1 MAGHFE
7 KWLHEVSHRPQNPLH
22 DLSMLSEPEHT
33 LLLETWNDTVMEMS
47 HQGLVCDRFEE
58 QVARRPDAIAVVD
71 QTKQWTYGELD
82 TQANQLANVLQ
93 RKGVAPESV
102 VGVYLPRS
110 AELMASLLGILKAGG
125 AYVVLDP
132 LYPKSRLEY
141 MIEDAGIQFVVTAE
155 GQEGH
160 FAHVEM
166 VRLEELTVE
175 SVIAPTRQINPEN
188 LAYIVYTSGST
199 GKPKGVMVE
208 YRSLMNMV
216 SWHQEVYH
224 ISAEDRATQIAGVAF
239 DSAVQEIWPY
249 LTAGAALYLSTE
261 ELRINPEALRDWLID
276 SRITASFAPTPILE
290 RLLKLSWPDKTD
302 LRFIITGGDQLTQ
315 YPSND
320 IPFAVINQYGPSEN
334 TVVTTDCYV
343 PVGVTTGTPSIG
355 RPIANTE
362 VYVLDSHL
370 QLVPIGVIGDL
381 YIGGKNLARGY
392 ANRPDLTKEKFIP
405 HPFKSGERL
414 YYTGDKASYLSDG
427 NLQFHGR
434 IDDQVKI
441 RGFRIELG
449 EIEAVLQAHSSVKE
463 AVVLVREDNQGD
475 KRLVA
480 YVVGEGSVHEWR
492 EHLQTHLPNYMVPT
506 NFIEMEV
513 LPLTPNGKLDLKALP
528 ILSEQSAEN
537 TVYPRT
543 PLEELI
549 ASVWSQVLG
558 IKEIGVQDSFFELG
572 GHSLLATQVV
582 SRLQEVFQIKLPV
595 RELFE
600 YSTVEA
606 LSKRI
611 DQLRKERKREI
622 PPLVPMERGNNIPLS
637 YAQQRLWFIDQFA
650 PNSALYNMPM
660 ACRLTGIGYLRDWSW
675 DGIS

>member
-22 DLSMLSEPEHT
+22 DLSMLSETERT

-47 HQGLVCDRFEE
+47 HQGLICDKVEE
-58 QVARRPDAIAVVD
+58 QVARRPDAIAIVD

-110 AELMASLLGILKAGG
+110 AELMVSLLGILKAGG

-302 LRFIITGGDQLTQ
+302 LRFIITGEDQLTQ

-334 TVVTTDCYV
+334 TVVTTDYYV

-381 YIGGKNLARGY
+381 YIGGKSLARGY

-506 NFIEMEV
+506 NFIEMEF

-528 ILSEQSAEN
+528 ILSEQSTEN

-558 IKEIGVQDSFFELG
+558 IRDIDVQDSFFDLG

-606 LSKRI
+606 LAKRI
-611 DQLRKERKREI
+611 DQLRKGAKTRNSTIDADGTRE
-622 PPLVPMERGNNIPLS
+622 NIPLS

-660 ACRLTGIGYLRDWSW
+660 VCRLTGIGYLRPWSW

>member
-22 DLSMLSEPEHT
+22 DLSMLSEPERT

-549 ASVWSQVLG
+549 ASVWRQVLG

-611 DQLRKERKREI
+611 DQLRKGAKTRNSTIGADGTRK
-622 PPLVPMERGNNIPLS
+622 
-637 YAQQRLWFIDQFA
+637 
-650 PNSALYNMPM
+650 
-660 ACRLTGIGYLRDWSW
+660 
-675 DGIS
+675 

>member
-22 DLSMLSEPEHT
+22 DLSMLSEPERT

-549 ASVWSQVLG
+549 ASVWRQVLG

-611 DQLRKERKREI
+611 DQLRKGAKNEKFHHWCRWNAEI
-622 PPLVPMERGNNIPLS
+622 IFHYLM
-637 YAQQRLWFIDQFA
+637 
-650 PNSALYNMPM
+650 PNSAYGLLINLHLIVHFIICQWH
-660 ACRLTGIGYLRDWSW
+660 AALQELVT
-675 DGIS
+675 

>member
-1 MAGHFE
+1 M
-7 KWLHEVSHRPQNPLH
+7 
-22 DLSMLSEPEHT
+22 
-33 LLLETWNDTVMEMS
+33 
-47 HQGLVCDRFEE
+47 
-58 QVARRPDAIAVVD
+58 
-71 QTKQWTYGELD
+71 
-82 TQANQLANVLQ
+82 
-93 RKGVAPESV
+93 
-102 VGVYLPRS
+102 
-110 AELMASLLGILKAGG
+110 
-125 AYVVLDP
+125 
-132 LYPKSRLEY
+132 
-141 MIEDAGIQFVVTAE
+141 
-155 GQEGH
+155 
-160 FAHVEM
+160 
-166 VRLEELTVE
+166 
-175 SVIAPTRQINPEN
+175 
-188 LAYIVYTSGST
+188 
-199 GKPKGVMVE
+199 
-208 YRSLMNMV
+208 
-216 SWHQEVYH
+216 
-224 ISAEDRATQIAGVAF
+224 
-239 DSAVQEIWPY
+239 
-249 LTAGAALYLSTE
+249 
-261 ELRINPEALRDWLID
+261 
-276 SRITASFAPTPILE
+276 
-290 RLLKLSWPDKTD
+290 KLSWPDKTD

-549 ASVWSQVLG
+549 ASVWRQVLG

-611 DQLRKERKREI
+611 DQLRKGSEKREI

-660 ACRLTGIGYLRDWSW
+660 ACLYRNWLPEGLELGWNQLIERHESLRTVFHEEEGHPVQRFNLIFSVLFRKCT
-675 DGIS
+675 

>member
-1 MAGHFE
+1 M
-7 KWLHEVSHRPQNPLH
+7 
-22 DLSMLSEPEHT
+22 
-33 LLLETWNDTVMEMS
+33 
-47 HQGLVCDRFEE
+47 
-58 QVARRPDAIAVVD
+58 
-71 QTKQWTYGELD
+71 
-82 TQANQLANVLQ
+82 
-93 RKGVAPESV
+93 
-102 VGVYLPRS
+102 
-110 AELMASLLGILKAGG
+110 
-125 AYVVLDP
+125 
-132 LYPKSRLEY
+132 
-141 MIEDAGIQFVVTAE
+141 
-155 GQEGH
+155 
-160 FAHVEM
+160 
-166 VRLEELTVE
+166 
-175 SVIAPTRQINPEN
+175 
-188 LAYIVYTSGST
+188 
-199 GKPKGVMVE
+199 
-208 YRSLMNMV
+208 
-216 SWHQEVYH
+216 
-224 ISAEDRATQIAGVAF
+224 
-239 DSAVQEIWPY
+239 
-249 LTAGAALYLSTE
+249 
-261 ELRINPEALRDWLID
+261 
-276 SRITASFAPTPILE
+276 
-290 RLLKLSWPDKTD
+290 KLSWPDKTD

-549 ASVWSQVLG
+549 ASVWRQVLG

-611 DQLRKERKREI
+611 DQLRKGSEKREI

-660 ACRLTGIGYLRDWSW
+660 ACRLTGNWLPEDWSW

>member
-1 MAGHFE
+1 MA
-7 KWLHEVSHRPQNPLH
+7 
-22 DLSMLSEPEHT
+22 
-33 LLLETWNDTVMEMS
+33 
-47 HQGLVCDRFEE
+47 
-58 QVARRPDAIAVVD
+58 
-71 QTKQWTYGELD
+71 
-82 TQANQLANVLQ
+82 
-93 RKGVAPESV
+93 
-102 VGVYLPRS
+102 
-110 AELMASLLGILKAGG
+110 
-125 AYVVLDP
+125 
-132 LYPKSRLEY
+132 
-141 MIEDAGIQFVVTAE
+141 
-155 GQEGH
+155 
-160 FAHVEM
+160 
-166 VRLEELTVE
+166 
-175 SVIAPTRQINPEN
+175 
-188 LAYIVYTSGST
+188 
-199 GKPKGVMVE
+199 
-208 YRSLMNMV
+208 
-216 SWHQEVYH
+216 
-224 ISAEDRATQIAGVAF
+224 
-239 DSAVQEIWPY
+239 Y

-320 IPFAVINQYGPSEN
+320 IPFAVINQYGSSEN

-381 YIGGKNLARGY
+381 YIGGKSLARGY

-506 NFIEMEV
+506 NFIEMEF

-558 IKEIGVQDSFFELG
+558 IRDIDVQDSFFELG

-611 DQLRKERKREI
+611 DQLRKGSEKREI
-622 PPLVPMERGNNIPLS
+622 PPLMPIERGEIFHCLM
-637 YAQQRLWFIDQFA
+637 
-650 PNSALYNMPM
+650 PNSAYGLLINLHLIVHFIICQWH
-660 ACRLTGIGYLRDWSW
+660 AVLQGIGYLRHWSW

>member
-1 MAGHFE
+1 
-7 KWLHEVSHRPQNPLH
+7 
-22 DLSMLSEPEHT
+22 MLSEPEHT

-611 DQLRKERKREI
+611 DQLRKGAKNEKFHHWCRWNAEI
-622 PPLVPMERGNNIPLS
+622 IFHYLM
-637 YAQQRLWFIDQFA
+637 
-650 PNSALYNMPM
+650 PNSAYGLLINLHLIVHFIICQWH
-660 ACRLTGIGYLRDWSW
+660 AALQELVT
-675 DGIS
+675 